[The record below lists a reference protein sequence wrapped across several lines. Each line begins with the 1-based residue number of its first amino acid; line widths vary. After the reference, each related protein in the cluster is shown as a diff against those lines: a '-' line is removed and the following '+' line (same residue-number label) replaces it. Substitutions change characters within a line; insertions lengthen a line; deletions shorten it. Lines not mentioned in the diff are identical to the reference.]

1 MGYVPPQ
8 QQLAVGAMPPRSP
21 GWPPSNLTAGQLAD
35 ATTSAGQV
43 QARLPS
49 ATQLDYAN
57 KLITTALLVL
67 ALPALVSLLLTKPG
81 ALFAGLGGKHL
92 A

>member
-8 QQLAVGAMPPRSP
+8 QSLAVGAAVPASP
-21 GWPPSNLTAGQLAD
+21 GWPPSWETTGGQLAD
-35 ATTSAGQV
+35 AEGPASV
-43 QARLPS
+43 RMPS
-49 ATQLDYAN
+49 ASQLDYTN
-57 KLITTALLVL
+57 KLITTTLLVL
-67 ALPALVSLLLTKPG
+67 ALPALLSLLLTKPG